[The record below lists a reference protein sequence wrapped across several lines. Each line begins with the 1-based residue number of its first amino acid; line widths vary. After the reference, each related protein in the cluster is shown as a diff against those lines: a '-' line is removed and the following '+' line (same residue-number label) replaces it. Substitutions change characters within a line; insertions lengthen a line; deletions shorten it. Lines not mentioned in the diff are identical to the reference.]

1 MKKILMIILAMM
13 ISLTSLPLYVF
24 ANDVSETAES
34 QIAEQNEAIITDSA
48 EEPVVYAAA
57 SSSGGQWA
65 QESKH
70 LYGISIKIILFL
82 LGSMCI

>member
-1 MKKILMIILAMM
+1 MKKLLTIILAVL
-13 ISLTSLPLYVF
+13 ISFASLPVYAF
-24 ANDVSETAES
+24 AEDVLDIKENRIAEQETAEV
-34 QIAEQNEAIITDSA
+34 TDFA

-57 SSSGGQWA
+57 SSSGGQWV

>member
-48 EEPVVYAAA
+48 EEPVFMRRHHRQAVSGRRRANICMVY
-57 SSSGGQWA
+57 Q
-65 QESKH
+65 
-70 LYGISIKIILFL
+70 
-82 LGSMCI
+82 